1 MSDTYLLPSSVA
13 FGDVDRENVIT
24 LQGVFKHLQE
34 AAIAHASQFGA
45 GAAAMAARGE
55 TWVLKRMA
63 VAIER
68 YPRYGEPLRIETW
81 SSGISGFKGY
91 REFRIYSGADEPVV
105 SGSSVW
111 AYVNWRTRTVVRVP
125 SLVADG
131 FQSRAGNVFCSDLE
145 DISFAAPNRAEAEV
159 LPVSLRYSDVDANDH
174 VNNTAYLEL
183 LQTALAQLG
192 RPVRPRRI
200 RIKYGKGIPGNATVV
215 DVRFA
220 PRTDGAA
227 AAFSIGLGATDVA
240 LGDVI

>member
-1 MSDTYLLPSSVA
+1 MSDTYVLQSSVA

-34 AAIAHASQFGA
+34 AAIAHANQFDA
-45 GAAAMAARGE
+45 GTHAMVARGE

-68 YPRYGEPLRIETW
+68 YARYGDPLRIETW

-91 REFRIYSGADEPVV
+91 REFRVYSGADEPIV
-105 SGSSVW
+105 SGSSAWV
-111 AYVNWRTRTVVRVP
+111 YVNWRTRTVARVP
-125 SLVADG
+125 PLVADG
-131 FQSRAGNVFCSDLE
+131 FPSRTGEVFSPDL
-145 DISFAAPNRAEAEV
+145 DGISFTAPDRAEVEV
-159 LPVSLRYSDVDANDH
+159 VPVSLRYSDVDANDH

-200 RIKYGKGIPGNATVV
+200 RIKYGKGIPGSATGV

-220 PRTDGAA
+220 PSIAGAA